1 MDNKF
6 KNLFI
11 ELATYTTPE
20 IIERAN
26 KKWVEY
32 GSHNN
37 YFQYLTDRYY
47 GSSTNNAIING
58 VVEMIYGEGLKA
70 TDADKKPIQW
80 VETLRLLGNDKGEGL
95 LRKVALDY
103 KLYGQFAL
111 NVIWSNDRT
120 KIAEIKHVPIQT
132 LRAGIADAEGNIN
145 EYWYSAD
152 WDDTRKAKYK
162 PISYPAFNTENR
174 TIPSQIAYFKPYRA
188 NSFYYA
194 PVDYQGALQW
204 ANIEEEVANYHVNN
218 IQQGFSPTMMVNFN
232 NGQPAEEERRIIY
245 RDIRE
250 KLTGT
255 TNAGKFILSFNDAQ
269 STATTIEAL
278 PLSDADKQYEFI
290 SNEATKKIMLGH
302 RLTSG
307 MLVGIKEDSGLGN
320 NAEEIKTASQFFDNT
335 VIKPY
340 QHFIIQ
346 ALDSLLAING
356 ISLDLYFKTLQP
368 IEFTDTES
376 ITDVTEIEKETGVEM
391 SSEVV
396 TLEVPTD
403 EEILEHIADVAQDA
417 WEIEEDYQLLEEL
430 EIDDEDRN
438 GAVTT
443 EDLTRHYKMAVN
455 VSAITPKGIDE
466 SSYYDTQLF
475 KVRYVYRGGQPID
488 TSREFCR
495 VMMERFHTSIFRRE
509 DISKMKFRRANPD
522 FGYYDLFRWKGS
534 YNCRHHWRRQLWV
547 LKKATRKIQ
556 IGDTV
561 YERGDWLPN
570 TPENYKRTKTG
581 VGISPSVTPPPLRPD
596 EIVAIE
602 RNPKVVR

>member
-1 MDNKF
+1 MEKF

-11 ELATYTTPE
+11 ELATYTTPK
-20 IIERAN
+20 IVERAN
-26 KKWVEY
+26 KRWVEY
-32 GSHNN
+32 GENN
-37 YFQYLTDRYY
+37 DYFQYLTDRYY
-47 GSSTNNAIING
+47 GSTTNNAIING

-70 TDADKKPIQW
+70 TDADKKPLEW
-80 VETLRLLGNDKGEGL
+80 VEALRLLGNDKGEGL

-120 KIAEIKHVPIQT
+120 KIAEIKHIPVQT
-132 LRAGIADAEGNIN
+132 IRSGVADAEG
-145 EYWYSAD
+145 EVTEFWYSAD
-152 WDDTRKAKYK
+152 WQDTRKGKYR
-162 PISYPAFNTENR
+162 PISYPAFSMEDR

-188 NSFYYA
+188 NAFYYS

-232 NGQPAEEERRIIY
+232 NGQPAEEERRIIH
-245 RDIRE
+245 RDIKE

-255 TNAGKFILSFNDAQ
+255 TNAGKFLLSFNDDS

-290 SNEATKKIMLGH
+290 STESTRKIMVGH

-307 MLVGIKEDSGLGN
+307 KLVGIKEDSGLGN

-335 VIKPY
+335 VIRPY

-346 ALDSLLAING
+346 SLNSLLAVNG

-368 IEFTDTES
+368 IEFTDTET
-376 ITDVTEIEKETGVEM
+376 IIDVDEIEKETGVQMSEM
-391 SSEVV
+391 V
-396 TLEVPTD
+396 TLEAPTD
-403 EEILEHIADVAQDA
+403 TEILEHIQEVAQDA
-417 WEIEEDYQLLEEL
+417 WEIEKDYQLLEESD
-430 EIDDEDRN
+430 IDDEDRN
-438 GAVTT
+438 GALTSD
-443 EDLTRHYKMAVN
+443 DLTRHYKMKVN
-455 VSAITPKGIDE
+455 ESAITPKGIDE
-466 SSYYDTQLF
+466 GSYYDTQLF
-475 KVRYVYRGGQPID
+475 KVRYVYRGGQIID

-495 VMMERFHTSIFRRE
+495 VMMAKFYKSIFRRE
-509 DISKMKFRRANPD
+509 DISKMKFGRANAD
-522 FGYYDLFRWKGS
+522 FGYYDLFAWKGS
-534 YNCRHHWRRQLWV
+534 YNCRHLWRRQLWV
-547 LKKATRKIQ
+547 LKKATKRIQ
-556 IGDTV
+556 IGDTI

-570 TPENYKRTKTG
+570 IPENYKRTKGEGLGAG
-581 VGISPSVTPPPLRPD
+581 VMPPPLRPD